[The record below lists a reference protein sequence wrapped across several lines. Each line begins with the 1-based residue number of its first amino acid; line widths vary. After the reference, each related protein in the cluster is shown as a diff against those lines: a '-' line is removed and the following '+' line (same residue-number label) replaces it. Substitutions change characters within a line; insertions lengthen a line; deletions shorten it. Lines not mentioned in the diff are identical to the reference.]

1 MSPFDGPPRLLEAT
15 DHLAAFDCGEPALD
29 DWLKRRAL
37 NSHNSG
43 AARVYAVTRES
54 AVVGY
59 YALSTI
65 AIVHDAVPGK
75 VRRNMPDPVPGIL
88 LGRLAVDIKLA
99 GLGLGGALLRDAIL
113 RTVQAADSIGVRA
126 LFVHALHD
134 EAAAFYTRHDFEPS
148 PTDPHH
154 LFLLIKDA
162 RTALGLT

>member
-1 MSPFDGPPRLLEAT
+1 VSSFDGPPRLLQAS
-15 DHLAAFDCGEPALD
+15 DHLDNFECGEAALD

-43 AARVYAVTRES
+43 AARVHVVTRDGT
-54 AVVGY
+54 VVGY

-65 AIVHDAVPGK
+65 AIVHNAVPGK

-88 LGRLAVDIKLA
+88 LGRLAVDVKAA
-99 GLGLGGALLRDAIL
+99 GTGLGGALLRDAIL

-134 EAAAFYTRHDFEPS
+134 QAAAFYARHEFEPS
-148 PTDPHH
+148 LTDPHH

-162 RTALGLT
+162 RAALGMP